1 MRTLIESAK
10 LALICSA
17 VYASVYLAGLAL
29 EAVAP

>member
-17 VYASVYLAGLAL
+17 VYASVYLIGL
-29 EAVAP
+29 VMAP

>member
-17 VYASVYLAGLAL
+17 VYASVYLAGLAMM
-29 EAVAP
+29 PR